1 MRIST
6 TFEAAQSRKPRM
18 TKPEKLSMATPNIVD
33 ANVSKIA
40 RLFPSCVTQ
49 ITEDGESKAGIDFDM
64 LRQELSEF
72 VVEGPKERY
81 SFNWPD
87 KRKAILLANTPTTK
101 TLRPVHEESVDFD
114 NTKNIYIE
122 GDNLEALKCL
132 RETYLGKIKM
142 IYIDPPYNT
151 GDDYVYKD
159 DFKEST
165 KEYLKRSDQ
174 LDKTGNKLVVNLE
187 SNGRFHTDW
196 LNMMYS
202 RIKIARDFLSEN
214 GSIFISVDE
223 REVSNLRK
231 ICDEIFGEFN
241 YIGSFIWRKKD
252 GGGQAK
258 EYFVIE
264 HEYILVYGK
273 TNKIEWIDQKEKR
286 DIAKYNKSDTHGRF
300 KITKLAKWGNTA
312 RREDRPSMYFSLEAP
327 DGSQIY
333 PIAPD
338 GNDGRWRVG
347 RGKMNQLLR
356 DGLIYW
362 EKKKDQWVAYEKEYF
377 NNQTKVNKKR
387 SILYDIAETGDGSN
401 ALTEL
406 FSLKD
411 TFENPKP
418 VELLMEFLESVVKE
432 NDIVLDF
439 FSGSATMAQAVFEL
453 NMRANSNI
461 RFILIQIQEK
471 FKEDSASRKLGFDN
485 ICQFAEERI
494 RRCGSTIKSLNPKVD
509 IGFRL
514 FRVDESNMHQTY
526 YEPTNISQA
535 DLFSLVDN
543 VKQNRT
549 SEDLL
554 IQIMLSLGIT
564 LDSSIKCISI
574 AGKEIFDIADGY
586 LIACLDKNIT
596 NEILELIAR
605 KTPTYIVLRDSCFSS
620 DSVADNF
627 EQIFKTYS
635 PETICKV
642 L

>member
-1 MRIST
+1 
-6 TFEAAQSRKPRM
+6 M

-535 DLFSLVDN
+535 YLFSLVDN

>member
-1 MRIST
+1 
-6 TFEAAQSRKPRM
+6 M